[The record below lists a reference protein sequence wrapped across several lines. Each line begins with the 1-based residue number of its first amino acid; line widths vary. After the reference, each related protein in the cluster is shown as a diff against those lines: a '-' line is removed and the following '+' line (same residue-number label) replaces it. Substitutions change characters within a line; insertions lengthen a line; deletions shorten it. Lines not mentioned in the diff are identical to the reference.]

1 MLTTAPETAPQITR
15 SRTAIPITF
24 NTPVTG
30 LTLASIKL
38 FYENR
43 SVSLAGATLTGSGTS
58 YTLTMPS
65 QATTSLKGLY
75 RLRIGGMNA
84 GIMAAGNVPLNSPV
98 SFYWKR
104 I

>member
-1 MLTTAPETAPQITR
+1 
-15 SRTAIPITF
+15 
-24 NTPVTG
+24 
-30 LTLASIKL
+30 
-38 FYENR
+38 
-43 SVSLAGATLTGSGTS
+43 
-58 YTLTMPS
+58 MPS